1 MHLEILGYCSSFHFF
16 FYFQFRFQFLHIFY
30 SFLCILFSNAHMW
43 CNVFLLSHWFFGEQK
58 NKGNYVIVLLF
69 LRHFH
74 KEASQ
79 IKHSAI
85 LLVPLNI
92 LTTSLF
98 FQQSLR
104 KIPVNR
110 TPCLPFS
117 PHQPEFFPL
126 STQNPLNLIFLDYPF
141 PKFSFP
147 WKFFVDTET
156 CSWESI
162 VVDHVPGAEPPNGL
176 QGSTVKVYS
185 FVIVGLSSCSVF
197 FCFDLIA
204 LVLKNLTLWVVM
216 HVDSKLNPLLGMF
229 W

>member
-85 LLVPLNI
+85 LLVALKSPHNLFVLPTIIKKNPCKPNPMS
-92 LTTSLF
+92 SLF
-98 FQQSLR
+98 SPPAGVFPTLHTKSSQ
-104 KIPVNR
+104 PY
-110 TPCLPFS
+110 FS
-117 PHQPEFFPL
+117 
-126 STQNPLNLIFLDYPF
+126 
-141 PKFSFP
+141 
-147 WKFFVDTET
+147 
-156 CSWESI
+156 
-162 VVDHVPGAEPPNGL
+162 
-176 QGSTVKVYS
+176 
-185 FVIVGLSSCSVF
+185 
-197 FCFDLIA
+197 
-204 LVLKNLTLWVVM
+204 
-216 HVDSKLNPLLGMF
+216 
-229 W
+229 